1 MRPNPWGTQQTM
13 SRKRPSETK
22 PFVQIDSPQQHYNP
36 LRNRHM
42 VRAEMSDGRNTTA
55 TAPSALPRITIR
67 LKRIQAV
74 AQWSWNAN
82 DDVCGICHAAFEG
95 TAPGVRYPG
104 EDSPV
109 VWGKC
114 GHAFHLQ
121 CVSRWLQQ
129 STSKNLCPIC
139 RQEWEF
145 GQNPVPNNNNSNSSE
160 NGAAAMDNDGIGNDN
175 SNDNS

>member
-1 MRPNPWGTQQTM
+1 MTIDNTSPPL
-13 SRKRPSETK
+13 SRKRPSETRVLASSNHNRT
-22 PFVQIDSPQQHYNP
+22 PANAVQP
-36 LRNRHM
+36 
-42 VRAEMSDGRNTTA
+42 AEDGPKLTVK
-55 TAPSALPRITIR
+55 I
-67 LKRIQAV
+67 KRIQGV

-95 TAPGVRYPG
+95 TAPGVRFPG

-121 CVSRWLQQ
+121 CVSRWLQT
-129 STSKNLCPIC
+129 SSSKNLCPIC

-145 GQNPVPNNNNSNSSE
+145 GQNPVDNVNNNNSSNT
-160 NGAAAMDNDGIGNDN
+160 NDN
-175 SNDNS
+175 N